1 MSVTDKS
8 RDREKGFTP
17 TQAKILRLIR
27 KHSSIYSMSA
37 LAGLV
42 FDQPHNKPRSP
53 QGAALSI
60 GRHVRPLIDA
70 GLVSTYNPNGPALFR
85 LTAAGQR
92 AADGLNATEH

>member
-1 MSVTDKS
+1 MTPDKS
-8 RDREKGFTP
+8 CTPEKGFTP
-17 TQAKILRLIR
+17 TQMKILRLIR
-27 KHSSIYSMSA
+27 KHGSIYSMSG

-70 GLVSTYNPNGPALFR
+70 ALVSTYNPEGPSLFR
-85 LTAAGQR
+85 LTAAGKR
-92 AADGLNATEH
+92 AADRLNATER